1 MSWNRKCAR
10 EVLDFVPVQMDGATD
25 LFVLLDTHQ
34 PWRHVKVTEWSCPA
48 TSHMATAS
56 KTVVRPILRHTVVVA
71 PADLERRNSMIWK
84 MVS

>member
-10 EVLDFVPVQMDGATD
+10 EVLDFVPVQMAGTAN

-48 TSHMATAS
+48 TSHMSTSS
-56 KTVVRPILRHTVVVA
+56 KTVAQPVLGDTVVVP

-84 MVS
+84 MIS